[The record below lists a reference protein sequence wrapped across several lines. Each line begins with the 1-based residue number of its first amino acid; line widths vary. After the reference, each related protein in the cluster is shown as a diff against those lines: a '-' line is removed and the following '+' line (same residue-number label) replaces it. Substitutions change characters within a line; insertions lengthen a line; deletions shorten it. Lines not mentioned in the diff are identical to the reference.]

1 MDKNG
6 LKSLIQQAVVTALKG
21 GEKEKTTTLRMA
33 VSEIQKEEI
42 HKKSELSKEETLFII
57 QKMIKQ
63 RKEALS
69 QFESAGRKELAEKEK
84 NEIKILSD
92 FLPEQVSEQEI
103 IKIVKD
109 TIEKEGA
116 KSHQDI
122 GKVMGSL
129 KQKLQGKAEMSLV
142 SKIVKE
148 SLNN

>member
-42 HKKSELSKEETLFII
+42 HKKSELSKEETLFIV

-129 KQKLQGKAEMSLV
+129 KQILQGKAEMSLV

>member
-1 MDKNG
+1 
-6 LKSLIQQAVVTALKG
+6 
-21 GEKEKTTTLRMA
+21 
-33 VSEIQKEEI
+33 
-42 HKKSELSKEETLFII
+42 
-57 QKMIKQ
+57 MIKQ

-129 KQKLQGKAEMSLV
+129 KQILQGKAEMSLV

>member
-6 LKSLIQQAVVTALKG
+6 LKSLIQQAVVTALKS

-129 KQKLQGKAEMSLV
+129 KQILQGKAEMSLV